1 MGDCLSVQY
10 GGSEAHSQFFHR
22 QRGDW
27 AATVQSRDLLTSI
40 RRFYNNTV
48 SDAEKQQAMNLF
60 LGNFVPQPGR
70 PAVWEL
76 ESDSF
81 LHAGAKAFAPAAVCR
96 CRSHACCAVRRPLAL
111 TRTPVCLCTDHS
123 LCLPTRS

>member
-10 GGSEAHSQFFHR
+10 GGSEAHSQFFHK

-27 AATVQSRDLLTSI
+27 NATVQSRDFMTSV
-40 RRFYNNTV
+40 RRFYSNTV
-48 SDAEKQQAMNLF
+48 SDAEKQHAMNLF
-60 LGNFVPQPGR
+60 LGHFVPEPGK

-81 LHAGAKAFAPAAVCR
+81 LHAGAGAQPSKCSFP
-96 CRSHACCAVRRPLAL
+96 
-111 TRTPVCLCTDHS
+111 S
-123 LCLPTRS
+123 LCCSVKS

>member
-27 AATVQSRDLLTSI
+27 TATVQSRDLMTSI
-40 RRFYNNTV
+40 RRFYSNTV
-48 SDAEKQQAMNLF
+48 SDAEKQHAMNLF
-60 LGNFVPQPGR
+60 LGNFVPEPGK

-81 LHAGAKAFAPAAVCR
+81 LHAGAGAACSMHAMP
-96 CRSHACCAVRRPLAL
+96 CHASPTPPRSH
-111 TRTPVCLCTDHS
+111 LCRLQLLSRIET
-123 LCLPTRS
+123 